1 MAVVLSFACSG
12 LCSCTLEPIDNSVEP
27 IDETKAQLYIANF
40 DGGFGNEWINKVKA
54 RFEAKYEETEFY
66 DGTKGVQILIDN
78 AKTSG
83 ASLINQLASQPQDVF
98 FTEQGYY
105 LDAVNQ
111 NKFLDITDIVKEDL
125 TDKYGESGCIY
136 DKLNDSQKSFYE
148 VNGKIY
154 AVPHYSCYSGFTY
167 DIDLFEENNLYYA
180 ETPTTSNGLVTS
192 ASQARSVGPD
202 GIKGT
207 SDDGL
212 PATYDE
218 FFALCDVMVKKNITP
233 FVWSGTFRGG
243 YLNYL
248 LTALFA
254 DYEGET
260 NTLLNFNLDGS
271 ESNDLV
277 KDLSVDSTGKIT
289 SIEFESPT
297 VIDKTNGYLLYKQ
310 AGRAYAL
317 SFLSRMLSNSSYYH
331 SSAIDESVSHLEAQY
346 NYLQSSLMNEP
357 IAFFVDGIYWDNEAQ
372 AAGSYSQLVGIYGD
386 DAARENRN
394 FGFLPMPKVSA
405 DRASGATLFDYIYS
419 MAFISANID
428 AKKIELAKTF
438 LQFCYTDESL
448 VEFTV
453 TTNTPRA
460 LNYDLSEE
468 DIAGMSTFGRSVIAI
483 KNAESTKV
491 VYPYGT
497 SRLFLNNQQAF
508 NIIEQWTSIV
518 DGKSKT
524 YAVDA
529 FRKEK
534 ISSKD
539 YFIGMQAMHTKAVW
553 DNTFSKYYD

>member
-1 MAVVLSFACSG
+1 MTVVLACACSG
-12 LCSCTLEPIDNSVEP
+12 FCSCTLQPMDESAES
-27 IDETKAQLYIANF
+27 IDETMAQLYVANF

-54 RFEAKYEETEFY
+54 RFEAKYGDTVFY
-66 DGTKGVQILIDN
+66 EGTKGVQIIIDN

-83 ASLINQLASQPQDVF
+83 SSLINQLSSQPQDVF
-98 FTEQGYY
+98 FTEQGFY

-111 NKFLDITDIVKEDL
+111 NKFLDITDIVREDL
-125 TDKYGESGCIY
+125 TDEYGESGSIY
-136 DKLNDSQKSFYE
+136 DKLNESQKSFYE

-154 AVPHYSCYSGFTY
+154 ALPHYSCYSGFTY

-180 ETPTTSNGLVTS
+180 ESPTTANGLVTS
-192 ASQARSVGPD
+192 AGQARSAGPD
-202 GIKGT
+202 GVKGT

-233 FVWSGTFRGG
+233 FVWSGMVRGG
-243 YLNYL
+243 YLNFL
-248 LTALFA
+248 LTALYA
-254 DYEGET
+254 DYEGEAD
-260 NTLLNFNLDGS
+260 TLLNFELDGR
-271 ESNDLV
+271 ECEDLV
-277 KDLSVDSTGKIT
+277 KDLVVDASGKIT
-289 SIEFESPT
+289 SIEFEEPT
-297 VIDKTNGYLLYKQ
+297 AIDKTNGYLLYKQ

-317 SFLSRMLSNSSYYH
+317 SFLRRMLSNSSYYH
-331 SSAIDESVSHLEAQY
+331 GSAIDESVSHLEAQY
-346 NYLQSSLMNEP
+346 NYLKSSLMNEP

-372 AAGSYSQLVGIYGD
+372 AAGSYSQLVSIYGE

-394 FGFLPMPKVSA
+394 FGFLPMPKASA

-428 AKKIELAKTF
+428 AKKVELAKTF

-448 VEFTV
+448 VEFTL

-460 LNYDLSEE
+460 LDYELSEE
-468 DIAGMSTFGRSVIAI
+468 QLGSMSAFGRSVMAL

-491 VYPYGT
+491 VYPYGK

-508 NIIEQWTSIV
+508 NLIEQWTSVV

-534 ISSKD
+534 ISARD

-553 DNTFSKYYD
+553 DSTFSKYYD